1 MVKYQIKDLLE
12 KLQRF
17 KIPITLILEYKKN
30 KTSRGRLN
38 LTFKGRPWDVDL
50 RLPLKDLENTQ
61 T

>member
-17 KIPITLILEYKKN
+17 KIPITLILEYKK

-50 RLPLKDLENTQ
+50 GRPLKDLENTQ